1 MAAPNFNK
9 ANRIIDAALDELKK
23 RISIVEP
30 RFNRQL
36 LAWLRKYDTS
46 SGNLSKSKRNKERV
60 FAFNRA
66 AERFLLQSGYTAM
79 VEDFLVNFDELQA
92 NQQKFQ
98 MDFNGVKLT
107 KSFLNPFK
115 RWAINET
122 TQNLLKQ
129 GLDIGLLRPIQD
141 EMFTSVNQGG
151 SLRDMIN
158 SLEAVLVTSDERNG
172 LMKRL
177 VSQASRDALG
187 QYNGKVNEAVRKT
200 YKMDGI
206 LYVGSLVK
214 DSRAQCRRWTDAGEF
229 GVDGLLAFDDLEK
242 EINWAFNNGQGMIP
256 ATTPETFTAFRGGYN
271 CRHTA
276 YPTRLE
282 NFR

>member
-9 ANRIIDAALDELKK
+9 ANQIIDAALDELKK

-30 RFNRQL
+30 KFNKQL
-36 LAWLRKYDTS
+36 LEWLRKYDTS
-46 SGNLSKSKRNKERV
+46 SGNLSKSERNKERV
-60 FAFNRA
+60 FKFQKA
-66 AERFLLQSGYTAM
+66 ADRFLLKSGYYKM
-79 VEDFLVNFDELQA
+79 VDDFIVNFNDLQS

-98 MDFNGVKLT
+98 LDFNGVKLT
-107 KSFLNPFK
+107 KSFLSPFK
-115 RWAINET
+115 RWAVSET
-122 TQNLLKQ
+122 KNNLEKQ

-151 SLRDMIN
+151 SLKDMIN
-158 SLEAVLVTSDERNG
+158 SLEKVLVTSEERNG

-177 VSQASRDALG
+177 VTQASRDALG

-200 YKMDGI
+200 YKMDAI
-206 LYVGSLVK
+206 LYVGSLVR
-214 DSRAQCRRWTDAGEF
+214 DSRSQCKRWTGEGEF
-229 GVDGLLAFDDLEK
+229 GVDGLIAFDNLQK

>member
-23 RISIVEP
+23 RLSIVEP

-36 LAWLRKYDTS
+36 LEWLRKYDTS
-46 SGNLSKSKRNKERV
+46 SGNLSKSERNKERV
-60 FAFNRA
+60 FKFQRA
-66 AERFLLQSGYTAM
+66 AERFLLKSGYFEM
-79 VEDFLVNFDELQA
+79 VDDFIVNFDRLQD

-98 MDFNGVKLT
+98 LDFNGIKLT
-107 KSFLNPFK
+107 KTELNPFK

-122 TQNLLKQ
+122 TQNLKKQ
-129 GLDIGLLRPIQD
+129 GLNIGLLRPIQD

-151 SLRDMIN
+151 SLKDMID
-158 SLEAVLVTSDERNG
+158 SLENVLVTTEQRGG

-177 VSQASRDALG
+177 VTQASRDALG
-187 QYNGKVNEAVRKT
+187 QYNGKVNESVRKT
-200 YKMDGI
+200 YKMDAI

-214 DSRAQCRRWTDAGEF
+214 DSRSQCRRWTGAGEF
-229 GVDGLLAFDDLEK
+229 GVKGLLAFDDLQK